1 MAEFEL
7 SSIVVL
13 ANRKFSCSWN
23 LQDRNKKLRIF
34 LREGQNRYEDAT
46 HTKDMEDDEPRKT
59 KKTKKDADI
68 AKDVIEVLSDEEDE
82 GEEKGVIIDE
92 GDGSEKEPP
101 KKRVKRGNEEKEPK
115 GEASEKSE
123 DSDGADEKSDVGK
136 EDGEAEERE
145 EDEEDEEDE
154 DKEIDA
160 KDIKKMKK
168 EMAIPTKGPNKNI
181 APPSDIYAS
190 DLMCPDCQIP
200 NQDFEEGKQ
209 IFFDRFHPLQIL
221 N

>member
-1 MAEFEL
+1 MFLEL
-7 SSIVVL
+7 ETRS
-13 ANRKFSCSWN
+13 AGFFCAK
-23 LQDRNKKLRIF
+23 DRTDTKTL
-34 LREGQNRYEDAT
+34 
-46 HTKDMEDDEPRKT
+46 HTEDMEDDEPRKT
-59 KKTKKDADI
+59 KKIKNDADI
-68 AKDVIEVLSDEEDE
+68 AQDVIEVLSDEEDE

-101 KKRVKRGNEEKEPK
+101 KKRVKRANEEKEPK

-136 EDGEAEERE
+136 EDGEAERE

-154 DKEIDA
+154 DKEV
-160 KDIKKMKK
+160 DIKKMKK
-168 EMAIPTKGPNKNI
+168 EIAIPTKGSNKNI

-200 NQDFEEGKQ
+200 NQDFEEGT
-209 IFFDRFHPLQIL
+209 
-221 N
+221 